1 MTERKTGRA
10 RIYALYADP
19 DCLLVEIES
28 GEWCQDGYKRQI
40 LDKLVAES
48 GSVDS
53 IYEHNNLY
61 ALSYSKRALKRRAR
75 SLQESGSKRPKKSTI
90 SSKNFIKSGEVRYER
105 V

>member
-1 MTERKTGRA
+1 MAERKTGCA

-19 DCLLVEIES
+19 DCLLVGIES

-48 GSVDS
+48 GSIDS

-61 ALSYSKRALKRRAR
+61 TLSYSKRALERRA
-75 SLQESGSKRPKKSTI
+75 QELT
-90 SSKNFIKSGEVRYER
+90 GEWLKEAEEKYNKLKELYQKWGGKV
-105 V
+105 